1 MNMNDNKHINKLA
14 TQIVKKQDDIDGY
27 LHAQIEVAQKNLQL
41 LLNTK
46 RYAEE
51 DIAYLKKQ
59 QEDLKNH
66 KAGRLAK
73 VSLYEFVNDWVRPEI
88 SFKIFSY
95 LADPHKEGINKARTH
110 RLRFQPSH
118 LWGGGRRSKA
128 VWAEQRKFYPEDR
141 HEYRNNETPY
151 CELPL
156 YKEISSPYFQKNST
170 SRRFYEKMS
179 HWVMGYGEEGWGNKE
194 LSVAKYRNTNP
205 LLLELWSFH
214 QTKFVNNNLHK
225 KFITTKGDIKKYLTL
240 NKVNERTDLTY
251 GVKCSETCG
260 TDEILG
266 NSDGT
271 PNLNGNSNIWLAP
284 EARRELVGALMKI

>member
-1 MNMNDNKHINKLA
+1 MNMNGNKHINKLA
-14 TQIVKKQDDIDGY
+14 IEIGKKQDNIDGY
-27 LHAQIEVAQKNLQL
+27 LHAQIEVAQKNLHTL
-41 LLNTK
+41 LLTK
-46 RYAEE
+46 RWEE
-51 DIAYLKKQ
+51 KDIADLKKQ

-110 RLRFQPSH
+110 RRRYQPAQR
-118 LWGGGRRSKA
+118 WGGNHRSKA
-128 VWAEQRKFYPEDR
+128 VWTERKFYPEDR
-141 HEYRNNETPY
+141 YEYRNNQIPY
-151 CELPL
+151 CELTL
-156 YKEISSPYFQKNST
+156 YKEISSPYFQENST
-170 SRRFYEKMS
+170 NRRFYEKMS
-179 HWVMGYGEEGWGNKE
+179 HWVMNYGEEGWGYKE
-194 LSVAKYRNTNP
+194 LSLAKYRNTNP

-240 NKVNERTDLTY
+240 NKVKGRTDLTY

-271 PNLNGNSNIWLAP
+271 PNLNGDSNIWLAP
-284 EARRELVGALMKI
+284 EARRELVGALMKL

>member
-14 TQIVKKQDDIDGY
+14 IEIGKKEKATLLID
-27 LHAQIEVAQKNLQL
+27 AQIEIAKKTIQAFIGARAVGEKQI
-41 LLNTK
+41 
-46 RYAEE
+46 AE
-51 DIAYLKKQ
+51 LKKQ

-66 KAGRLAK
+66 KTGRLAK
-73 VSLYEFVNDWVRPEI
+73 VSVYEFVNDWVRPEI

-110 RLRFQPSH
+110 R
-118 LWGGGRRSKA
+118 RSWRELHA
-128 VWAEQRKFYPEDR
+128 DDRKGWVDYRYYPNS
-141 HEYRNNETPY
+141 YSGSRNYQTPY

-156 YKEISSPYFQKNST
+156 YKEISSPFFKQNPADE
-170 SRRFYEKMS
+170 RAHYEKMS
-179 HWVMGYGEEGWGNKE
+179 DWVYKYEHQSTRDWDERRTE
-194 LSVAKYRNTNP
+194 LYSDAKYRNTND
-205 LLLELWSFH
+205 LLLELWKFH
-214 QTKFVNNNLHK
+214 QIQYTANGTK
-225 KFITTKGDIKKYLTL
+225 KFAITKGTIKKYLSSY
-240 NKVNERTDLTY
+240 KVKGRTDLTY

-271 PNLNGNSNIWLAP
+271 PNFNGDSNIWLAP